1 MIASC
6 IACGIVMLVLAFLL
20 FVSIFA
26 LTKIKSRD
34 EFKHFYTWIP
44 IIAIVV
50 IIGLAIPVLNYF
62 IPSAKQEIGRVY
74 FENHGSETVT
84 GELTIKDV
92 SVYETRGASYYVCLK
107 IGETELYPATAFSEE
122 SYKRLEKC
130 QGLNVSAT
138 IITEDSEIGDSVA
151 SMNGKTWNY
160 DCVVL
165 KILLTDD

>member
-1 MIASC
+1 
-6 IACGIVMLVLAFLL
+6 MLVLAFLL

-50 IIGLAIPVLNYF
+50 IIGFAVPVLNYS
-62 IPSAKQEIGRVY
+62 IPSAKQEIRRLY
-74 FENHGSETVT
+74 FENHGKETVT
-84 GELTIKDV
+84 GELTITDV
-92 SVYETRGASYYVCLK
+92 SVYETRGISYYVSLK
-107 IGETELYPATAFSEE
+107 IGDIELYPATAFSEE
-122 SYKRLEKC
+122 SYKRLEKY